1 MKQNDIGYLL
11 ATVAAN
17 MLFILI
23 AIEALS
29 LKSNIKTNWR
39 GVKEWLEKGAMLMIV
54 PFALAALVNFI
65 GQRPAWSVVIPLLMV
80 FFLAAEGI
88 FDSLIKHSKPY
99 LVLVLFR
106 GLFFIMVGLAM
117 AIYAFV
123 GGTAAGFITLG
134 TMAAAGWAG
143 FLSTSS

>member
-17 MLFILI
+17 MLFIFI

-29 LKSNIKTNWR
+29 IKKNWT
-39 GVKEWLEKGAMLMIV
+39 GVRKWMEWGAMFMIV
-54 PFALAALVNFI
+54 PFALAALANFI
-65 GQRPAWSVVIPLLMV
+65 AQRPPWTVIIPFVTV
-80 FFLAAEGI
+80 FFLAAEKI
-88 FDSLIKHSKPY
+88 FDSILKRSKPY
-99 LVLVLFR
+99 LVLVIFR
-106 GLFFIMVGLAM
+106 GLFFIMAGLGM
-117 AIYAFV
+117 AIYAFA

-143 FLSTSS
+143 FLSTNS